1 MLPLYADRGAAEDL
15 KKLRSLRIRRCLIE
29 GRVFEHR
36 TRSLQD
42 LRLHNLELLRARLL
56 DLPSLRGVLN
66 AQLTLALEHEF
77 QGLGLS
83 AQTLQVNSYAMA
95 TAGSQPL
102 SSMSLLDLAL
112 AYLGKGR
119 WPGNRIRGIRARP

>member
-1 MLPLYADRGAAEDL
+1 MGLRLFWFMQKVENQLRTLMKCVLPKTTHKARFMPIEVREDL

-56 DLPSLRGVLN
+56 DLPSLRG
-66 AQLTLALEHEF
+66 AQCPAHD
-77 QGLGLS
+77 GPGARVPGVGPVCS
-83 AQTLQVNSYAMA
+83 DA
-95 TAGSQPL
+95 AGQQLCDGDGWQPAWV
-102 SSMSLLDLAL
+102 ST
-112 AYLGKGR
+112 
-119 WPGNRIRGIRARP
+119 